1 MTNWRKGYM
10 KSALIITLLTLLLL
24 TFTACEDFAQF
35 APSEPPEEAP
45 GKEVAST
52 VIRTEDS
59 AILAVYEYL
68 LSRAESHEAKVYLAD
83 FYTECDNWSAKTELL
98 KEGTSLWYVL
108 LDMTE
113 TEKWEWRPHW
123 QQASWFVFQDGKVI
137 PSNRLE
143 ANALRIEA
151 DLQELGIQPE
161 P

>member
-1 MTNWRKGYM
+1 MTNWKKGYM
-10 KSALIITLLTLLLL
+10 KSALIITLLAMLLL

-35 APSEPPEEAP
+35 APAPAAPEEVVAP
-45 GKEVAST
+45 T
-52 VIRTEDS
+52 TIRTEDN

-98 KEGTSLWYVL
+98 KEGTSIWYVL

-113 TEKWEWRPHW
+113 AEKWEWRPHW

>member
-1 MTNWRKGYM
+1 MTNWKKGYM
-10 KSALIITLLTLLLL
+10 KSALIITLLAMLLL

-35 APSEPPEEAP
+35 APAPAAPEEVVAP
-45 GKEVAST
+45 T
-52 VIRTEDS
+52 TIRTEDN

-98 KEGTSLWYVL
+98 KEGTSIWYVL